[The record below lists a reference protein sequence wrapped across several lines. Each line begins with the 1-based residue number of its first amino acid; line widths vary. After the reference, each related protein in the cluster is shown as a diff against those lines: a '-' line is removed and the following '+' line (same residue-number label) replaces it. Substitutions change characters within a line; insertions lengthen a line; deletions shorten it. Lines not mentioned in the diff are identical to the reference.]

1 MKQTTAM
8 PMLRVQ
14 TPMAASHALVIPVT
28 AEMVQ
33 TRLVVL
39 MTTAVCKAFQAG
51 VPPAPAQEA
60 PTTAPCILA
69 TWSAALCLVTH
80 VKLHKMAQHA
90 LVTLIFMAQLV
101 CLLLLQHVTYYPT
114 AHI

>member
-39 MTTAVCKAFQAG
+39 MTTAVCKASQAG
-51 VPPAPAQEA
+51 VTPTPAQEA
-60 PTTAPCILA
+60 LHTAGAMLA
-69 TWSAALCLVTH
+69 TWSAALCLVAH
-80 VKLHKMAQHA
+80 VKLHKM
-90 LVTLIFMAQLV
+90 VT
-101 CLLLLQHVTYYPT
+101 H
-114 AHI
+114 